1 MPNIA
6 KYISVNLKFC
16 RSINITRDLGDEE
29 ILREFI
35 CPNSFKIAIES
46 IAGNISATAQSAFT
60 WTGPYGSGK
69 SSLALILSSLVN
81 KNKKLR
87 QMAKE
92 IIGNNLAND
101 FYSKISVSKGWEVLP
116 VLGEPKSTLHLLSD
130 YLEKNLKKKTGDI
143 FHTLESISK
152 QNDGVL
158 IILDEM
164 GKCLEAA
171 SKGDGDIFFYQQLAE
186 FASRSKRK
194 IIFIGILHQS
204 FADYA
209 RYLPHTMRDE
219 WIKVQGRF
227 IDTPINTAGEEQIEL
242 IGKAISKS
250 GNYKS
255 LIKNSARVTVE
266 TISKNK
272 ILVSKEY
279 LVEKFCECWP
289 ISPVV
294 VSLLSQISRKKFGQN
309 QRSIFSFLSS
319 GEPKAFRDFILTTRY
334 ADDILYL
341 PVDLFDYIHYN
352 LESAILASSDSKLWH
367 VAIDA
372 ISRVQARGLSE
383 LHISILKTIAV
394 IDLFSSNSGLVASVD
409 LLKSIY
415 NTNKLQ
421 SAIEDLVKI
430 SVIIFK
436 KHIKAYSIYEGSDFD
451 IEAAL
456 EEAYSNKIGLEIEK
470 LEEIA
475 NFKPVIAKRYYHA
488 FGSMRWFDVIFSPIF
503 DHKSFLEKYYSNS
516 NATGLFTIL
525 LPETIEEEKIAE
537 KIIKQTDVFN
547 FPVILTIAE
556 NVRFISEYLKELL
569 GLEWIQKNKSELAGD
584 SIARREV
591 EDRRQIV
598 LSLLEVQLNKILLQS
613 KWYFN
618 NDSSIL
624 KNSQLS
630 KLASKIVESEY
641 SRSPIIKSELVNRTK
656 PSSSANTAM
665 YALLK
670 RMVMN
675 ADEKNLGMESFTPER
690 GLFNI
695 LLLETKIYRK
705 SDDGEYYYQKPLKNN
720 LNYLWKE
727 NDKLI
732 KKEKYITLSQIY
744 DIWEEKPF
752 GIKKGLFSFLAL
764 TYILTN
770 RDNVAVYR
778 EGVYVSAFNDLFV
791 DYLIKNP
798 KSITLRQIKT
808 NDISHNILI
817 AVIEAINEFDGNKL
831 DLNSVPL
838 FVAQRL
844 VKLIDNLHP
853 WVLKTRTL
861 SPQTTKLRDVIKNA
875 KDPHKLLFDDL
886 IALFGNNKIN
896 KSLKTSL
903 GELIEIF
910 PRMIQEIGILMTSE
924 LDLPL
929 ATPAYLEKLRAR
941 AKNIKG
947 VSGDYRIEG
956 FAARISTF
964 SSSFSDIIGIISL
977 ANNKPQ
983 KEWIDLDLEKA
994 KKEIL
999 YLCNQFKKTELYV
1012 KVKNR
1017 PATRQGIALIV
1028 GIGAKTETVV
1038 SEFDI
1043 LVEKQQEVNNLKE
1056 SLKKR
1061 IGVQHDNSITLAALA
1076 ELSFEYIR
1084 KED

>member
-1 MPNIA
+1 MSNIA
-6 KYISVNLKFC
+6 KYVSVNLKFC
-16 RSINITRDLGDEE
+16 RSINITQDLGDEE
-29 ILREFI
+29 ILKGFI

-46 IAGNISATAQSAFT
+46 IAGNIGTTTQSAFT

-92 IIGNNLAND
+92 IIGTNIADD
-101 FYSKISVSKGWEVLP
+101 FYAKINVSKGWEVLP
-116 VLGEPKSTLHLLSD
+116 VIGEPKSTYHVLSD
-130 YLEKNLKKKTGDI
+130 YLEKNLKKKTDDI
-143 FHTLESISK
+143 FHALESISR
-152 QNDGVL
+152 QNDGAL

-164 GKCLEAA
+164 GKCLDAA
-171 SKGDGDIFFYQQLAE
+171 SKGYGDIFFYQQLAE
-186 FASRSKRK
+186 FASRSKGK

-250 GNYKS
+250 GSYKS
-255 LIKNSARVTVE
+255 LIKDISRITVE

-272 ILVSKEY
+272 ILSSKEY
-279 LVEKFCECWP
+279 LVEKFCDCWP

-319 GEPKAFRDFILTTRY
+319 GEPKAFRDFIHTTRY
-334 ADDILYL
+334 ADGILYL
-341 PVDLFDYIHYN
+341 PADLFDYIHYN

-367 VAIDA
+367 IALDA

-394 IDLFSSNSGLVASVD
+394 IDLFSSNSGLVASAD

-415 NTNKLQ
+415 NTNKVQ
-421 SAIEDLVKI
+421 SALADLVKT

-436 KHIKAYSIYEGSDFD
+436 KHIGAYSIYEGSDFD

-456 EEAYSNKIGLEIEK
+456 EEAYSNITGLEIEK

-475 NFKPVIAKRYYHA
+475 NFKPVIAKRYYHT
-488 FGSMRWFDVIFSPIF
+488 FGNMRWFDVIFSPIF

-516 NATGLFTIL
+516 NATGLFAIL

-537 KIIKQTDVFN
+537 EIVKRTDIFN
-547 FPVILTIAE
+547 FPVIMTIAE

-569 GLEWIQKNKSELAGD
+569 SLEWIQKNKSELAGD

-591 EDRRQIV
+591 EDRRQIA
-598 LSLLEVQLNKILLQS
+598 LSLLEVQLNKILLKS
-613 KWYFN
+613 KWYYD

-624 KNSQLS
+624 KNNQLS
-630 KLASKIVESEY
+630 KLASTIVENEY
-641 SRSPIIKSELVNRTK
+641 SKSPIIKSELVNRTK

-675 ADEKNLGMESFTPER
+675 TGEENLGMKSFTPER

-695 LLLETKIYRK
+695 LLLETKTYRK
-705 SDDGEYYYQKPLKNN
+705 SDDGEYYYQKPVKNN

-732 KKEKYITLSQIY
+732 KKGKYIDLSKIY

-770 RDNVAVYR
+770 RNNIAVYR
-778 EGVYVSAFNDLFV
+778 EGVYVSTFNDLFV

-798 KSITLRQIKT
+798 KSITLRQIRT
-808 NDISHNILI
+808 NDISHNILVS
-817 AVIEAINEFDGNKL
+817 VIEGINEFDSDKL

-838 FVAQRL
+838 LVAQKL
-844 VKLIDNLHP
+844 VRLIDNLHP

-861 SPQTTKLRDVIKNA
+861 SPQTTKLRDIIKNA
-875 KDPHKLLFDDL
+875 SDPHKLLFDDL
-886 IALFGNNKIN
+886 PTLFGNDKIN
-896 KSLKTSL
+896 KYFKTSL
-903 GELIEIF
+903 GELVEVF
-910 PRMIQEIGILMTSE
+910 PRLIQEIGILMTSE

-929 ATPAYLEKLRAR
+929 ATPTYLRKLRER

-947 VSGDYRIEG
+947 ISGDYRIEG

-964 SSSFSDIIGIISL
+964 SSSFNDMIGIISL

-983 KEWIDLDLEKA
+983 KEWIDLDIENA

-1017 PATRQGIALIV
+1017 PATRHGIALIV
-1028 GIGAKTETVV
+1028 GIGSKTETVT

-1043 LVEKQQEVNNLKE
+1043 LVERQEEVNNLKKD
-1056 SLKKR
+1056 LKKY
-1061 IGVQHDNSITLAALA
+1061 IGAQYDNSITLSALA
-1076 ELSFEYIR
+1076 ELSLEYIR